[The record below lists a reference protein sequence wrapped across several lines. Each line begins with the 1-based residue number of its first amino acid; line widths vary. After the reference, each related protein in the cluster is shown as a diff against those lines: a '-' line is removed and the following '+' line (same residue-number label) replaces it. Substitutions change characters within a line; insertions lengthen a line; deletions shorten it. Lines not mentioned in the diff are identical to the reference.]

1 MATDIWDVILFTP
14 GAPLIDISKGDVPG
28 NYARF
33 QVSSKHLT
41 LASAYFRRML
51 KDCWIPINDCEPN
64 ILLIILNLIHGRSR
78 QVPWKLSLPELTDIA
93 VATDFFQC
101 HEAIEVFARIWI
113 NNLEP
118 LLSSSFSEDTK
129 RWMMIAWVFK
139 SNDILQETEEIA
151 IQQGRGPFQTIN
163 LPIPK
168 SIKDRID
175 EARQQHMETLQVMI
189 AVRLE
194 RLLTSSSAE
203 QKSCCNPECDA
214 AYLGLILRTLTKNK
228 ISYAAASI
236 PSHSN
241 KPHSPLFAVSFG
253 SLSPTS
259 IESMVKNW
267 NFKSPPCG
275 SSRCANEA
283 TPFGGDV
290 AYKARH
296 LPTLLQDSE
305 NSS

>member
-1 MATDIWDVILFTP
+1 M
-14 GAPLIDISKGDVPG
+14 IDISKGDVPG

-41 LASAYFRRML
+41 LASAYFRWML
-51 KDCWIPINDCEPN
+51 KDCWAKGDALSTKGYAKIPINDCEPN

-168 SIKDRID
+168 SIKGVLAKYNKHMTDFEICGANSYVVLDRID
-175 EARQQHMETLQVMI
+175 EARQQHME
-189 AVRLE
+189 
-194 RLLTSSSAE
+194 
-203 QKSCCNPECDA
+203 
-214 AYLGLILRTLTKNK
+214 
-228 ISYAAASI
+228 
-236 PSHSN
+236 HS
-241 KPHSPLFAVSFG
+241 K
-253 SLSPTS
+253 
-259 IESMVKNW
+259 
-267 NFKSPPCG
+267 
-275 SSRCANEA
+275 
-283 TPFGGDV
+283 
-290 AYKARH
+290 
-296 LPTLLQDSE
+296 
-305 NSS
+305 